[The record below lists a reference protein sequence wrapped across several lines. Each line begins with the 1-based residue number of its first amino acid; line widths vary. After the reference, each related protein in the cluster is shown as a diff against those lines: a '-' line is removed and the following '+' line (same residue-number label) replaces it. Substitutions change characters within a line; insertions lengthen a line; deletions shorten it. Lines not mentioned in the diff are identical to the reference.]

1 MKQYQVV
8 AEFSITR
15 TICYYNAESEEE
27 AILNARS
34 QIESE
39 AAELGVH
46 SPENVWDEEEEK

>member
-15 TICYYNAESEEE
+15 TIGYYDADSEEE
-27 AILNARS
+27 AILNAKS

-46 SPENVWDEEEEK
+46 SPENVWAEEQEE